1 MRKVYLRRLSCVI
14 LAVMMLVLT
23 ACGGKADAG
32 RNTSGATLAGKR
44 DATGEAGKAD
54 PDRDAGGEAGSSE
67 DNGSIYGDYDA
78 VAASVNGQDEVWIEE
93 GEYLT
98 VKDDD
103 TVSMYVADQDL
114 NFDTTIKD
122 NKFYLNGDTRVGEIN
137 SDGSITLNLSD
148 DVKYTFAKK
157 GSDVWNE
164 WKEAMGESSGQE
176 EAYDED
182 DAEAD
187 DEAGQSSMNDKI
199 GEMLDDGSG
208 DETPE
213 VGEWELFTLT
223 QNGKS
228 YMEDDL
234 KAKGVESRIK
244 IDPDGTGQI
253 YLVGNLMDMEW
264 GNGQIIVPKN
274 DEGKRD
280 EYRYSLNGGFLIL
293 VDEDMTLA
301 FRKVEE

>member
-1 MRKVYLRRLSCVI
+1 MRKFYLRRLSCVI
-14 LAVMMLVLT
+14 LAVMMLAIT
-23 ACGGKADAG
+23 ACGGKAETE

-44 DATGEAGKAD
+44 DATGEAGN
-54 PDRDAGGEAGSSE
+54 AG
-67 DNGSIYGDYDA
+67 
-78 VAASVNGQDEVWIEE
+78 EE
-93 GEYLT
+93 R
-98 VKDDD
+98 
-103 TVSMYVADQDL
+103 A
-114 NFDTTIKD
+114 
-122 NKFYLNGDTRVGEIN
+122 
-137 SDGSITLNLSD
+137 
-148 DVKYTFAKK
+148 

-199 GEMLDDGSG
+199 GDMLNDGSG

-234 KAKGVESRIK
+234 KAKGVESRITVN
-244 IDPDGTGQI
+244 PDGTGQI
-253 YLVGNLMDMEW
+253 FLVGKLMDMEW
-264 GNGQIIVPKN
+264 GNGQIIVPEN